1 MKPSSR
7 GSATKSD
14 DHETYTTGE
23 MARLS
28 DTTLRTVRFYEE
40 AGILQP
46 IGRTEGGHRLF
57 EKSQL
62 DRLMLVSDMREAG
75 LSLEEIR
82 TLLDAKAKASSGAGA
97 AQTAVTLLTE
107 KVAGLRTKIDVLS
120 RLTEDLERTIKQASQ
135 CLDCKEPQLF
145 PTGCSACSRLTAEPP
160 ARGMR
165 VLWGIQSKPQKAAAN
180 GVAKSTKD
188 G

>member
-1 MKPSSR
+1 MKPAPR

-14 DHETYTTGE
+14 DHETFTTGE

-82 TLLDAKAKASSGAGA
+82 TLLDAKAKASSGSAA
-97 AQTAVTLLTE
+97 AQTAVTLLNE
-107 KVAGLRTKIDVLS
+107 KVAGLRTKIDVLT
-120 RLTEDLERTIKQASQ
+120 RLTQDLEQTIKQATQ
-135 CLDCKEPQLF
+135 CIDCKEPHLF
-145 PTGCSACSRLTAEPP
+145 PNGCSSCTRLGDDQP
-160 ARGMR
+160 RGMR
-165 VLWGIQSKPQKAAAN
+165 VLWGLNGKKSKSVNGAAS
-180 GVAKSTKD
+180 KSSKD